1 MNTVIKR
8 MKKPTPKFFTKLR
21 NVGLTLTGISAAVLT
36 APVALPEILVNIA
49 GYMAVGA
56 AVMSGVSQ
64 SAVKNEK
71 N

>member
-1 MNTVIKR
+1 

-21 NVGLTLTGISAAVLT
+21 NLGLTLTGISAAILAV
-36 APVALPEILVNIA
+36 PMPLPEILVEA
-49 GYMAVGA
+49 SGYLAVGA

-71 N
+71 K